1 MLLVFQE
8 ECNGKRSRNPST
20 SSSYGL
26 RIGGYRSR
34 RASEGD
40 DGASSSSRGGAR
52 SRGSSRHSS
61 GGQDR
66 KPAYRCEGNTE
77 SKSLKDIL
85 IPIHFAEDGTATR
98 ATQTAGLWAP
108 ATRTSWTRGW
118 AARTLG
124 GGTPAGRGRGPT
136 APARR
141 WSPSAARW
149 RSSQNHEL

>member
-66 KPAYRCEGNTE
+66 GIVSSPA
-77 SKSLKDIL
+77 
-85 IPIHFAEDGTATR
+85 P
-98 ATQTAGLWAP
+98 
-108 ATRTSWTRGW
+108 
-118 AARTLG
+118 
-124 GGTPAGRGRGPT
+124 GTPLVM
-136 APARR
+136 
-141 WSPSAARW
+141 SPY
-149 RSSQNHEL
+149 

>member
-66 KPAYRCEGNTE
+66 KPAYRCAGNTE
-77 SKSLKDIL
+77 SKSPRHPHSYSLC
-85 IPIHFAEDGTATR
+85 
-98 ATQTAGLWAP
+98 
-108 ATRTSWTRGW
+108 
-118 AARTLG
+118 
-124 GGTPAGRGRGPT
+124 RGRYSDQSDTNGWIVSSSYQDKLNARLSGQDVGRRNPSGPRKR
-136 APARR
+136 AN
-141 WSPSAARW
+141 SASEKVVTV
-149 RSSQNHEL
+149 SSKMALQPEP

>member
-1 MLLVFQE
+1 MKSQLEQFHSIEDFKVLYPQVKLKFSNHKSFNFHKICKFHMLFVFQE

-66 KPAYRCEGNTE
+66 KPAYRCAGNTE
-77 SKSLKDIL
+77 SKSL
-85 IPIHFAEDGTATR
+85 
-98 ATQTAGLWAP
+98 
-108 ATRTSWTRGW
+108 
-118 AARTLG
+118 
-124 GGTPAGRGRGPT
+124 
-136 APARR
+136 
-141 WSPSAARW
+141 
-149 RSSQNHEL
+149 